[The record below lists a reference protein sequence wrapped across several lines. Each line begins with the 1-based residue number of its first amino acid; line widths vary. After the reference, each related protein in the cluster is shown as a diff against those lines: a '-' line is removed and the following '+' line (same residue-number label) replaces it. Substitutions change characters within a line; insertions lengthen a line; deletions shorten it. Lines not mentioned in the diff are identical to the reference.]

1 LERNREIQTPQV
13 HSLFFFFFH
22 RHSGDLFVHQMFV
35 FFAPFRSPAQPLL
48 AIAELAQEAEEPAER
63 QDLWGRFYE
72 SGSAVI
78 YGQKL
83 KSM

>member
-1 LERNREIQTPQV
+1 
-13 HSLFFFFFH
+13 
-22 RHSGDLFVHQMFV
+22 MFV